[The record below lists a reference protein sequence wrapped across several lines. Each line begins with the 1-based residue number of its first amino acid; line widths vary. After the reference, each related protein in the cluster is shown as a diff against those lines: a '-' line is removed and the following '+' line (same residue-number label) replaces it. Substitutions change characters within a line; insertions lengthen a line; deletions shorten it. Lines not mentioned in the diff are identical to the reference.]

1 MTATDPTSR
10 PAGSAASA
18 GPRRAAPACA
28 NGGAPAEELRT
39 DLSKRH
45 LTMISMGGTIGA
57 GFFVGLSGLIAV
69 AGPSAIV
76 TTVIAGGIVYLVMRM
91 LGEMAVAR
99 PSTGSFVDYARMA
112 FGRWAGFATGWL
124 YWYFWVIVV
133 GIEAVVGG
141 ELVARWVPGI
151 PQWLTAVV
159 ILTVMLGVNLMS
171 VKSFGEAEYWFAGIK
186 VVVIVA
192 FIIAGAAYLLG
203 LWTGAPDAADP
214 GLGNLVS
221 HGGFAPEGVSAIFV
235 GVVTVIFS
243 MTGAELVTI
252 AAAESSH
259 PADAIRRTTQTVVV
273 RILAF
278 FVISTALLTAILP
291 WDDYTAGVSPF
302 ITALDAMGLPNTA
315 DILNF
320 IVLVAVLSCLNS
332 GLYTASRMI
341 FTQGRNGDA
350 PAWMTRVNGRGVPVG
365 GILFSV
371 IVGFICIA
379 AGYVWPD
386 TIFLYLVNSSGAVV
400 LFVYV
405 FIGLSQIRLR
415 PQLERELAGSG
426 GLTFRMPGWPWIP
439 GLVTAIIV
447 VILAAMAFNASMRP
461 QLVQSLVAL
470 ALVVAIGAF
479 LQKTGIR
486 GRYEGLPASLP
497 EGIDAD
503 DYSPG
508 RVYENPE
515 HLSHVGD
522 RGGSYVDVGHR
533 RRRGRAGGGG
543 SRVPGSGTG
552 GACGVGEREVR

>member
-1 MTATDPTSR
+1 MSAPKAVRESQDPPR
-10 PAGSAASA
+10 P
-18 GPRRAAPACA
+18 GPICCDGDSVP
-28 NGGAPAEELRT
+28 EELRA

-57 GFFVGLSGLIAV
+57 GFFVGLSGLIVV
-69 AGPSAIV
+69 AGPAAVV
-76 TTVIAGGIVYLVMRM
+76 TTAIAGIIVYLVMRM
-91 LGEMAVAR
+91 LGEMAVAK
-99 PSTGSFVDYARMA
+99 PTTGSFVEYARMA
-112 FGRWAGFATGWL
+112 FGRWAGFATGWM

-141 ELVARWVPGI
+141 KLMARWLPDV

-159 ILTVMLGVNLMS
+159 IMAIMIGVNLLS

-186 VVVIVA
+186 VAVIVA
-192 FIIAGAAYLLG
+192 FMIAGFAFLAG
-203 LWTGAPDAADP
+203 AWTGNVGEAAQIS
-214 GLGNLVS
+214 NLWA
-221 HGGFAPEGVSAIFV
+221 HGGFVPNGVSTIFV

-278 FVISTALLTAILP
+278 FVISTFLLVTILP
-291 WDDYTAGVSPF
+291 WDDYTAGISPF
-302 ITALDAMGLPNTA
+302 ITALDAMGVPYTA

-350 PAWMTRVNGRGVPVG
+350 PAWMTRVNGRGVPTG
-365 GILFSV
+365 GILFSAV
-371 IVGFICIA
+371 VGFICIA

-405 FIGLSQIRLR
+405 LIGASQIKLR
-415 PQLERELAGSG
+415 PQLERETAAQG
-426 GLTFRMPGWPWIP
+426 GLRFKMFGWPYIP
-439 GLVTAIIV
+439 AIITGLIV
-447 VILAAMAFNASMRP
+447 VILIAMGVREATRAEFLQSM
-461 QLVQSLVAL
+461 VSLIVF
-470 ALVVAIGAF
+470 VGIGLY
-479 LQKTGIR
+479 LQKTGIK
-486 GRYEGLPASLP
+486 GRYEGLPATLP
-497 EGIDAD
+497 KGVDED

-508 RVYENPE
+508 RVYENI
-515 HLSHVGD
+515 D
-522 RGGSYVDVGHR
+522 
-533 RRRGRAGGGG
+533 
-543 SRVPGSGTG
+543 
-552 GACGVGEREVR
+552 

>member
-1 MTATDPTSR
+1 MSLGFTWEEDMSAPQPVQDPRGDTPS
-10 PAGSAASA
+10 GSI
-18 GPRRAAPACA
+18 CA
-28 NGGAPAEELRT
+28 NGGAAPEELRT

-57 GFFVGLSGLIAV
+57 GFFVGLSGLIVV
-69 AGPSAIV
+69 AGPAAVV
-76 TTVIAGGIVYLVMRM
+76 TTAIAGLIVYLVMRM

-112 FGRWAGFATGWL
+112 FGRWAGFATGWM

-141 ELVARWVPGI
+141 KLVALWLPSI

-159 ILTVMLGVNLMS
+159 IMSIMIGVNLLS

-186 VVVIVA
+186 VAVIVA
-192 FIIAGAAYLLG
+192 FMVAGFAFLAGAWTGNVGEAAHVSN
-203 LWTGAPDAADP
+203 LWT
-214 GLGNLVS
+214 
-221 HGGFAPEGVSAIFV
+221 HGGFAPNGVAAIFV

-278 FVISTALLTAILP
+278 FVISTFLLVAILP
-291 WDDYTAGVSPF
+291 WDQYVAGLSPF
-302 ITALDAMGLPNTA
+302 SSALEAMGAPYTA

-350 PAWMTRVNGRGVPVG
+350 PAWMTRVNKRGVPTG
-365 GILFSV
+365 GILFSAL
-371 IVGFICIA
+371 VGFICIA

-400 LFVYV
+400 LFVYIL
-405 FIGLSQIRLR
+405 IGASQIKLR
-415 PQLERELAGSG
+415 PRLEREAAATG
-426 GLTFRMPGWPWIP
+426 GLTFKMFGWPYIP
-439 GLVTAIIV
+439 ALVTGLIV
-447 VILAAMAFNASMRP
+447 VILAAMGIRESTRVEFLQSMVSL
-461 QLVQSLVAL
+461 LVFVG
-470 ALVVAIGAF
+470 IGIY
-479 LQKTGIR
+479 LQKTGIK
-486 GRYEGLPASLP
+486 GRYEGLPANLP
-497 EGIDAD
+497 KGVDEE

-508 RVYENPE
+508 RIYE
-515 HLSHVGD
+515 D
-522 RGGSYVDVGHR
+522 VD
-533 RRRGRAGGGG
+533 
-543 SRVPGSGTG
+543 
-552 GACGVGEREVR
+552 

>member
-1 MTATDPTSR
+1 MTTRDTAHSGAPGCAT
-10 PAGSAASA
+10 GGA
-18 GPRRAAPACA
+18 GPGAA
-28 NGGAPAEELRT
+28 GDGSELRA

-57 GFFVGLSGLIAV
+57 GFFVGLSGLIVV
-69 AGPSAIV
+69 AGPAAIV
-76 TTVIAGGIVYLVMRM
+76 TTVLAGLIVYLVMRM
-91 LGEMAVAR
+91 LGEMAVAK

-112 FGRWAGFATGWL
+112 FGRWAGFTTGWL

-141 ELVARWVPGI
+141 ELIARWLPGV

-159 ILTVMLGVNLMS
+159 LLGVMVALNLLS
-171 VKSFGEAEYWFAGIK
+171 VKNFGEAEYWFAGIK
-186 VVVIVA
+186 VVVIIA
-192 FIIAGAAYLLG
+192 FIVAGLAFLVG
-203 LWTGAPDAADP
+203 LWQGEPIAAERGLSSLTG
-214 GLGNLVS
+214 
-221 HGGFAPEGVSAIFV
+221 HGGFAPNGISAIFV

-278 FVISTALLTAILP
+278 FVISTALLVTILP
-291 WDDYTAGVSPF
+291 WDAYTAGVSPF
-302 ITALDAMGLPNTA
+302 ITALDAMGLPYTG

-350 PAWMTRVNGRGVPVG
+350 PAWMTRVNSRGVPVG
-365 GILFSV
+365 GILFST
-371 IVGFICIA
+371 IVGFICIG
-379 AGYVWPD
+379 AGYLWPD
-386 TIFLYLVNSSGAVV
+386 SIFLYLVNSSGAVV

-405 FIGLSQIRLR
+405 FIGASQIALR
-415 PQLERELAGSG
+415 PRLERELAATG
-426 GLTFRMPGWPWIP
+426 GLTFRMPGWPWVPAII
-439 GLVTAIIV
+439 TAIIV
-447 VILAAMAFNASMRP
+447 VILAAMAFNDAMRP
-461 QLVQSLVAL
+461 QLVQSLIAAAV
-470 ALVVAIGAF
+470 LVVLGVV
-479 LQKTGIR
+479 LQRTGIK

-497 EGIDAD
+497 VGVGAD

-508 RVYENPE
+508 RVYGNPE
-515 HLSHVGD
+515 HLSHVAD
-522 RGGSYVDVGHR
+522 RGGSYVGVGHR

-543 SRVPGSGTG
+543 SRVPGSGGG
-552 GACGVGEREVR
+552 GACGTGERGVR